1 MQRATWPVRQSGAA
15 VKSKPF
21 QPPAVGIRKRK
32 TVNNLPATEKK
43 KKKLL
48 KITMIKGNKECI
60 RM

>member
-43 KKKLL
+43 KKKTA
-48 KITMIKGNKECI
+48 KNNNDKREQ
-60 RM
+60 RMY